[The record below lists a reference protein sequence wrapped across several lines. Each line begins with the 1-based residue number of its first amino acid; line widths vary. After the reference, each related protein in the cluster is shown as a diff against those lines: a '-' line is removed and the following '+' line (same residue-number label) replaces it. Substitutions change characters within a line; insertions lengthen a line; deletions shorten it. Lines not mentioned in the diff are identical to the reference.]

1 MTVVALT
8 PARAVAASSATYEVI
23 GAPLY
28 RTPDGALI
36 APTDLTVSV
45 IDGRAELDLAG
56 LQIDPRILDPS
67 QPHTRI
73 ECRVPIDCAPNWAT
87 AIPTEQ
93 AWRAITAIL
102 AGAIPPEL
110 GYDPES
116 GFPARRHDHGDGRGA
131 VRGDVR
137 GRWRWICYQ
146 PGPALTA
153 TQVADLVPYL
163 PVDGEL
169 ADLPLL
175 AVDPVTGLA
184 AIHTADRWW
193 WLRYTAAAPLS
204 PAQVADL
211 VLYQVATATS
221 GAGGAR

>member
-1 MTVVALT
+1 VTVVSLT
-8 PARAVAASSATYEVI
+8 PARAVAASSATYEVT

-36 APTDLTVSV
+36 APTDLTVRV

-67 QPHTRI
+67 QPRNRI
-73 ECRVPIDCAPNWAT
+73 ECRMPIDRAPTWAT
-87 AIPTEQ
+87 AITTEQ

-116 GFPARRHDHGDGRGA
+116 GFPARRDDHGD
-131 VRGDVR
+131 VRGDGR

-153 TQVADLVPYL
+153 AQVADLVSYL
-163 PVDGEL
+163 PAHGEL
-169 ADLPLL
+169 VDLPLL

-184 AIHTADRWW
+184 AIRTADRWW

-204 PAQVADL
+204 PAQAADL
-211 VLYQVATATS
+211 VLYQAATVTA